1 MRHTSISGLVF
12 AFMLLMIGNVHAAD
26 FVGASGNPA
35 LLMAQNDFRADLKS
49 KIEDRRSDASDAS
62 DVASQ
67 AKTSKIKNGNPSVI
81 TQQCSGEFALCLS
94 STCKPTGRKIKVKRD
109 DGKTFRYFEE
119 SACKCP
125 VITAEI
131 AQQNGTTLTATA
143 SVNEGNM
150 NGSCANRS
158 PGTIWALYNS
168 DITLYPQESSSPGFA
183 TAQENMHLC
192 PAGTVGSNCWNFE
205 CKVDKEKANGTKTAT
220 CFCAINDGQFGR
232 EVRPGDSLFTA
243 AGGYFNPPAKA
254 CGMYPANGWLPPAP

>member
-168 DITLYPQESSSPGFA
+168 DITLYPQESFNPGFA

-205 CKVDKEKANGTKTAT
+205 CKVDKEKTNGTKTAT

>member
-12 AFMLLMIGNVHAAD
+12 AFTLLMIGNVHAAD
-26 FVGASGNPA
+26 FVSTSSNST
-35 LLMAQNDFRADLKS
+35 LLVAQNDFRSDLKS
-49 KIEDRRSDASDAS
+49 KLEDRRSNASDA
-62 DVASQ
+62 ASQ
-67 AKTSKIKNGNPSVI
+67 AKTSKITKDNPSVM
-81 TQQCSGEFALCLS
+81 TQQCPGEFALCLS
-94 STCKPTGRKIKVKRD
+94 STCKPTGRKIKVKQG

-131 AQQNGTTLTATA
+131 AQQNGVSLTATA

-158 PGTIWALYNS
+158 AGTIWALYNG

-183 TAQENMHLC
+183 TAQENKHLC

-205 CKVDKEKANGTKTAT
+205 CKVDKEKTNGAKTAT

-254 CGMYPANGWLPPAP
+254 CGMYPANGWLPPASK